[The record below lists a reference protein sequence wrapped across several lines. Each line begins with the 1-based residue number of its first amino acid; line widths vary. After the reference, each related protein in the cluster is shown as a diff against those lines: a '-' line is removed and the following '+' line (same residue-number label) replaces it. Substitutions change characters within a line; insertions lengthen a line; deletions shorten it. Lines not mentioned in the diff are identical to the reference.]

1 MLLKSSPSKFTGGI
15 SCLWGGMELIYLKKF
30 IFSFFKLQV
39 KSNSDLL
46 IYESARAAILHSL
59 KCLTVT
65 SKDQVI
71 VSSFTCDAVTKAIT
85 NSGAKTVY
93 VDVNQDFTMNDK
105 CVLRA
110 INKNTKALIL
120 QDTFGR
126 LGLKIGTINK
136 IKKKRIFIIE
146 DTCLS
151 VGSKFK
157 DKLLGQ
163 FGDVSIFS
171 LEVSKTITIGWGG
184 VLKINNP
191 EYKNKIVASYELL
204 KSINII
210 EDLRRLMQLL
220 ISLFFLKHPKFFG
233 NIIWYFLYGTR
244 IFRKSNVGTQLF
256 EKKIGPVTR
265 KFFLYVFPKF
275 GNFYKKTNKNYVHL
289 INHMSKVKLK
299 CPLIQKKNEFIVT
312 PRIPLLVNNKN
323 KIIKL
328 ANKMKIEI
336 GDWFSECPPK
346 FNLES
351 ARVNSCK
358 ISSLITDKIIN
369 IPCYF
374 SLEKKEISKLKKL
387 ISDIT
392 LIEKNK

>member
-15 SCLWGGMELIYLKKF
+15 SCLWRGMKLVHIKKF
-30 IFSFFKLQV
+30 IFSFFKLEA
-39 KSNSDLL
+39 KSNFDLL

-59 KCLTVT
+59 KCLKIT

-85 NSGAKTVY
+85 NSGAKVVY
-93 VDVNQDFTMNDK
+93 VDINKDFTMNDK
-105 CVLRA
+105 CVLEA
-110 INKNTKALIL
+110 INKNTKVLIL

-126 LGLKIGTINK
+126 LGLKINTINK

-146 DTCLS
+146 DSCLS

-157 DKLLGQ
+157 DKFLGQ

-171 LEVSKTITIGWGG
+171 LEVSKTITTGWGG

-191 EYKNKIVASYELL
+191 EYNKKIVASYESL
-204 KSINII
+204 KSINIFQ
-210 EDLRRLMQLL
+210 DLRRLIQLF
-220 ISLFFLKHPKFFG
+220 ISLFFLKRPKFFG

-244 IFRKSNVGTQLF
+244 IFRKSNTGSQLY
-256 EKKIGPVTR
+256 EKKIGPITK

-275 GNFYKKTNKNYVHL
+275 INFYKKTNKNYFLL
-289 INHMSKVKLK
+289 INHMRKVNLK

-312 PRIPLLVNNKN
+312 PRVPLIVKNKN
-323 KIIKL
+323 KIIEL
-328 ANKMKIEI
+328 ANKMNIEI

-351 ARVNSCK
+351 ARVHSCK
-358 ISSLITDKIIN
+358 ISRLISDKIVN

-374 SLEKKEISKLKKL
+374 SLEKNEILKLKKL
-387 ISDIT
+387 ISNIT
-392 LIEKNK
+392 LIEKN